1 MGKAP
6 EEACGKMTTPPQV
19 KDSSSQILLH
29 DISLNIDRRIKLYI
43 DIMYVCG
50 RSFLH
55 TKSKDIN
62 YITIH
67 YLPDKK
73 SITIKKKLKLVI
85 KKYLSRGFTIIDEFG
100 DNEFA

>member
-1 MGKAP
+1 MAEDFDIADKILGKAP
-6 EEACGKMTTPPQV
+6 EKLGGKMTATPQM
-19 KDSSSQILLH
+19 KDGYSQILLH
-29 DISLNIDRRIKLYI
+29 DIKVHINRLIKLYI

-50 RSFLH
+50 RSLLH

-73 SITIKKKLKLVI
+73 SSTIAKKLKLVI
-85 KKYLSRGFTIIDEFG
+85 KKIK
-100 DNEFA
+100 